1 MSNKHNDN
9 VNKDSNDRRG
19 VLPTENSPA
28 DMKSGVSSKMQTVKS
43 AWDKAP
49 DGDKKDS
56 ALKHY
61 QSAEKA
67 HKSGNDSEAMREL
80 EEATRALN

>member
-1 MSNKHNDN
+1 MSNEKMSGDAES
-9 VNKDSNDRRG
+9 KPAT
-19 VLPTENSPA
+19 LPTANS
-28 DMKSGVSSKMQTVKS
+28 GSSQKPDLSARLQTVKS

-49 DGDKKDS
+49 EGDKKAR

-67 HKSGNDSEAMREL
+67 QKSGNDAEAMREL
-80 EEATRALN
+80 EEASLALS

>member
-1 MSNKHNDN
+1 MSNKINDN
-9 VNKDSNDRRG
+9 VNKGSTDKRG
-19 VLPTENSPA
+19 ILPTENSPA

-43 AWDKAP
+43 AWEKAP
-49 DGDKKDS
+49 DGDKKDN

-67 HKSGNDSEAMREL
+67 QKSGNDAEAMREL
-80 EEATRALN
+80 EEASRALN

>member
-1 MSNKHNDN
+1 MSNENKNRDN
-9 VNKDSNDRRG
+9 KSTQVAQSTDASRTDS
-19 VLPTENSPA
+19 
-28 DMKSGVSSKMQTVKS
+28 KSGINSKMETVKS

-49 DGDKKDS
+49 EGAKKDN

-67 HKSGNDSEAMREL
+67 QKSGNEAEAMREL